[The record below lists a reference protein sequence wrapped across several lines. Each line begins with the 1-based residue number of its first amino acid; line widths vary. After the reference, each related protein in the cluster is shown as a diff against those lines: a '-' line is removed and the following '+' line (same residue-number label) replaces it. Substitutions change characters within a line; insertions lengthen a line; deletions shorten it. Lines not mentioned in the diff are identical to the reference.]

1 MTSERYFFVEK
12 FYKTDFVKV
21 TKGPSMGTRMF
32 DLKEILQVEG
42 DVLPELSEIAEKLRL
57 KTWN

>member
-1 MTSERYFFVEK
+1 MIRAILPYLSSPTI
-12 FYKTDFVKV
+12 V

>member
-1 MTSERYFFVEK
+1 
-12 FYKTDFVKV
+12 
-21 TKGPSMGTRMF
+21 MGTRMF